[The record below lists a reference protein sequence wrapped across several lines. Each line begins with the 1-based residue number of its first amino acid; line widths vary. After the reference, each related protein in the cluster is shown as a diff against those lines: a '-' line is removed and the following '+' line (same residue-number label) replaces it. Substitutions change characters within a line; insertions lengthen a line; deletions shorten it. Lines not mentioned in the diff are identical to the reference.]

1 VSCLEKAMS
10 YKKRVIRIS
19 THVMSSQQVVNNL
32 KNNENNYMTLLL
44 LVIRVNIILSSK
56 QDVLI
61 IEGAKIKTTK
71 I

>member
-1 VSCLEKAMS
+1 MVDNEWL
-10 YKKRVIRIS
+10 R
-19 THVMSSQQVVNNL
+19 TTQMSSQQVVNNL